1 MEAVFD
7 SLTYFKKLKDAGVP
21 EEQANVQAEALRAII
36 DSTLATKK
44 DLKEQEY
51 RIIIRLGSIVIATAG
66 ICTTIVLGFLPL
78 LISQ

>member
-1 MEAVFD
+1 MEAMFD
-7 SLTYFKKLKDAGVP
+7 SLAYFKKLKGAGVP

-51 RIIIRLGSIVIATAG
+51 RIIIRLGGIVIATAG
-66 ICTTIVLGFLPL
+66 ICTAIVLGFLPL